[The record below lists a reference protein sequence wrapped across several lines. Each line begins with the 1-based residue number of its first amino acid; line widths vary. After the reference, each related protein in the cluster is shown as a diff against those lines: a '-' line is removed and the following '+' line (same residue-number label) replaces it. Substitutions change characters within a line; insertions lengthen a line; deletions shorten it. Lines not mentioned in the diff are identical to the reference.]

1 MKEFL
6 LVSIRKRQGYQVRMR
21 TEIHV
26 GVLRKE
32 RSYEII
38 IS

>member
-6 LVSIRKRQGYQVRMR
+6 LVSIRKRQDYQVRMR
-21 TEIHV
+21 TEMHV

-32 RSYEII
+32 RNYEII